1 MAPFTEALFFAG
13 VSLFTAFAF
22 NSISFSRVRTLSTSS
37 LTGFDLVVDTVD
49 ALLFLDVDD
58 FDLYTFLL
66 VVDLFCLRSR
76 CLSWARFASAS
87 ARFAC
92 VNRMLC
98 FAFFWF
104 QFFGVVVASKRRLEL
119 GL

>member
-58 FDLYTFLL
+58 FDLYTFISRGFILL
-66 VVDLFCLRSR
+66 KKSLPFLGPLCL
-76 CLSWARFASAS
+76 CLCPL
-87 ARFAC
+87 AC

-98 FAFFWF
+98 FAFFIYFWYI
-104 QFFGVVVASKRRLEL
+104 
-119 GL
+119 